1 MGRNQ
6 ARRTLDQ
13 KCVDDEMER
22 HDVLFNYR
30 HYPIDECASAYKNY
44 DDVIGSMLEA
54 RIARVVSRHKPL
66 MVLKGND

>member
-13 KCVDDEMER
+13 RSVDEEMER

-30 HYPIDECASAYKNY
+30 HYPIDESAAAYKNY
-44 DDVIGSMLEA
+44 EDVIQSMLEA
-54 RIARVVSRHKPL
+54 KIARVVSRHKPL